1 MRSNV
6 QNRRITMGKLVVTE
20 FITVDGVIDSPGEA
34 GWVFKFNRGDD
45 GDKFK
50 LDELMAADAQLLGR
64 VTYQGFAQ
72 AWPSMGADDFGKRMN
87 TMPKYVVST
96 TLTTADATWQNS
108 TVISG
113 DVAAEISRVKE
124 QIAGDIL
131 VAGSGQL
138 VRTLAA
144 HDLVDEYRLMVFPI
158 VLGTGKRLFSEG
170 ITRTELRLLDSRP
183 VGPDGVVIL
192 TYRPVR

>member
-1 MRSNV
+1 
-6 QNRRITMGKLVVTE
+6 MGKLVVTE

-34 GWVFKFNRGDD
+34 GWVFKFTRGDD

-50 LDELMAADAQLLGR
+50 IDELMAADAQLLGR

-72 AWPSMGADDFGKRMN
+72 AWPSMDADDFGKKMN
-87 TMPKYVVST
+87 SMPKYVVST
-96 TLTTADATWQNS
+96 TLTAAGATWENS
-108 TVISG
+108 IVISG

>member
-1 MRSNV
+1 MPRKVVASTY
-6 QNRRITMGKLVVTE
+6 ITLDG
-20 FITVDGVIDSPGEA
+20 FIDEPGMWSFPFWSEEA
-34 GWVFKFNRGDD
+34 AQFKSR
-45 GDKFK
+45 
-50 LDELMAADAQLLGR
+50 ELSASDAQLLGR
-64 VTYQGFAQ
+64 LTYEGFAA
-72 AWPSMGADDFGKRMN
+72 AWPTMQGTGEFGEKMN
-87 TMPKYVVST
+87 SMPKYVVST
-96 TLTTADATWQNS
+96 TLTVNDATWQNS

-170 ITRTELRLLDSRP
+170 ITRMELRLLDSRP

>member
-1 MRSNV
+1 
-6 QNRRITMGKLVVTE
+6 
-20 FITVDGVIDSPGEA
+20 
-34 GWVFKFNRGDD
+34 
-45 GDKFK
+45 
-50 LDELMAADAQLLGR
+50 
-64 VTYQGFAQ
+64 
-72 AWPSMGADDFGKRMN
+72 
-87 TMPKYVVST
+87 
-96 TLTTADATWQNS
+96 
-108 TVISG
+108 VISG

-124 QIAGDIL
+124 QIAGEIL